1 MQDVQEYGQPPADL
15 IQTVAP
21 GLSLDAEGLPELGQE
36 DCRTM

>member
-15 IQTVAP
+15 VHAIAP
-21 GLSLDAEGLPELGQE
+21 DLSLDAEGMPEFGQE